1 MSLSSPLQGWPLLFL
16 WFFSTKRQIIG
27 KPGKGESSTYFG
39 EETFVHCGPIQSLS
53 CFVHPCV
60 CVSVPLFVV
69 AVFKCPITPIYK
81 GWKYNRLLAKR
92 FHREKFRNYIGLR
105 LKKISSKMVKN
116 LCADFFWSFPLIC
129 MDTQQKLHGSTT
141 KFSWTH
147 NGICMD
153 AQPN

>member
-92 FHREKFRNYIGLR
+92 FHREKFRNTTEFAWEHN
-105 LKKISSKMVKN
+105 KI
-116 LCADFFWSFPLIC
+116 F
-129 MDTQQKLHGSTT
+129 
-141 KFSWTH
+141 
-147 NGICMD
+147 MD
-153 AQPN
+153 AQWNFNWMHNRISVDAQHENWLNFS